1 MRLNDLPAITSVAG
15 RKRFWKTTEDAL
27 LREHYTTHGPEY
39 CTTLLGRSTS
49 SVYSR
54 AHALGLKPPPVVRK
68 GGPRMRWHTTEEID
82 ALIRA
87 AWLDPDKGY
96 ALRAAIQVG
105 RPKWWVCKRAIAL
118 GLAQPVLRQPEWTPA
133 EDELVRS
140 LAHLAPANI
149 ARKMKAAGHP
159 RSPAAVT
166 VRLKRLGV
174 SRRQARLDEG
184 VLSAN
189 QLAGVMGVDV
199 KTVLRWIERE
209 NLPAVRRQMNDD
221 EASRGSYEIAA
232 PRLRSWLAGHAALV
246 DLRKV
251 DKYWFFD
258 LVFDVRG
265 NAGWAPR

>member
-1 MRLNDLPAITSVAG
+1 MKLNDLPSITGAPG

-27 LREHYTTHGPEY
+27 LREHYSTHGPEY
-39 CTTLLGRSTS
+39 CMTLLGRSLS
-49 SVYSR
+49 SIYSR
-54 AHALGLKPPPVVRK
+54 AHSLGLKPPTVVRK
-68 GGPRMRWHTTEEID
+68 GRPRMRWRATEEID

-96 ALRAAIQVG
+96 ALRVAAQVG
-105 RPKWWVCKRAIAL
+105 RPKWWCCKRAVAL
-118 GLAQPVLRQPEWTPA
+118 GLAQPGLRQPDWTPS
-133 EDELVRS
+133 EDELLRS
-140 LAHLAPANI
+140 MAHLAPGNI
-149 ARKMKAAGHP
+149 ARRLKAAGHP

-184 VLSAN
+184 LLSAN
-189 QLAGVMGVDV
+189 QLAGVMGVDL

-209 NLPAVRRQMNDD
+209 NLPAVRRHGAAD
-221 EASRGSYEIAA
+221 ESSRSNYEIAA
-232 PRLRSWLAGHAALV
+232 PRLRSWLAGRAALV

-258 LVFDVRG
+258 LVFDARG
-265 NAGWAPR
+265 DAGRART